1 MTETGVKTRTLVAYL
16 VALTGVLTY
25 VLYRYHESQPPDEEQ
40 IEYCEELVK
49 DMPEGTQEE
58 INRSIN
64 TYLDCL
70 RD

>member
-1 MTETGVKTRTLVAYL
+1 LKTRTIVALLVG
-16 VALTGVLTY
+16 LTGVLTY
-25 VLYRYHESQPPDEEQ
+25 VLYRYHESQPPDQEQ

-49 DMPEGTQEE
+49 DMPETTQEE

>member
-1 MTETGVKTRTLVAYL
+1 MKTRTIVAWL
-16 VALTGVLTY
+16 IALTGVLTY
-25 VLYRYHESQPPDEEQ
+25 VLYRYHESQPPDQEQ

-64 TYLDCL
+64 TFLDCL